1 VRRIPRLVG
10 RVAEEQPCLC
20 HVVEFG
26 G

>member
-10 RVAEEQPCLC
+10 RVAEEQPCLR